1 MVAVK
6 KINTVLV
13 GGVFDILHFGHIHFL
28 KEAKALG
35 NYLIV
40 IIESDQR
47 VKKLKGS
54 SRPFHNQDQRKEI
67 LESLKF
73 VDEVIILKDEMSN
86 QDYFDLI
93 TKIHPNIIAVTKGDP
108 MYENKKRQAGS
119 IKAKIF
125 EIKKVQVPSTTQIAK
140 LLNLE

>member
-1 MVAVK
+1 MK
-6 KINTVLV
+6 KSINNKVLV

-54 SRPFHNQDQRKEI
+54 SRPFHNQNQRKEI

-108 MYENKKRQAGS
+108 MYENKKRQAES
-119 IKAKIF
+119 IKANIF

-140 LLNLE
+140 LLGLE

>member
-1 MVAVK
+1 MMK
-6 KINTVLV
+6 KFINNKVLV

-54 SRPFHNQDQRKEI
+54 TRPFHNQDQRKEI

-108 MYENKKRQAGS
+108 MFENKKRQAES

-125 EIKKVQVPSTTQIAK
+125 EIEKVQVPSTTQIAK
-140 LLNLE
+140 LLSLE